1 MKIFF
6 FKYQATG
13 NDFIIINNLC
23 KQFALKEKIIQ
34 RLCNRN
40 LGIGADGLILIEKIK
55 NYDFYMKYYNSDG
68 KEGSMCGNGGRCSVH
83 FAKKIG
89 VLHKKNKNT
98 LFKTIDG
105 YHYATINKNIVS
117 INMTNVEFLTVEVD
131 KKYIFLNTG
140 SPHHI
145 IFIKKIENI
154 NIKKKGRKLQSSK
167 KYLKTGVNVNFVQIN
182 KHILYVRTYERG
194 VENETFSCGTGVTA
208 SVIAAYHKNKI
219 FFKKILVK
227 TRGGL
232 LQVKFDTLLQSY
244 KRIFLKGEVNFVYKG
259 VIKIN

>member
-68 KEGSMCGNGGRCSVH
+68 KEGSMCGNGGRCSVN

-89 VLHKKNKNT
+89 VLHKKNT

-105 YHYATINKNIVS
+105 YKNIVS
-117 INMTNVEFLTVEVD
+117 INMTNVEFLTVD

-145 IFIKKIENI
+145 IFIKNKKIE

-219 FFKKILVK
+219 CFKKILVK